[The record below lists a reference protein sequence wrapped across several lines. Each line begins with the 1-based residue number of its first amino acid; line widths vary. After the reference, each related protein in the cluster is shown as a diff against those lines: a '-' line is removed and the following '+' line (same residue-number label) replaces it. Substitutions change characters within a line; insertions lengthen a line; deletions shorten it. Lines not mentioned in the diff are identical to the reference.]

1 MVGPP
6 TPRALLAPNLSR
18 REQLLAL
25 ITCSGGALACLRG
38 GPCDPE
44 QTLDHDGE
52 HLSRLSQ
59 LGANP
64 SLRSPSREWG
74 QAAGPG
80 TPCPQPWGTGRAPGP
95 LVGDNLS
102 LLFHPQPQGLP
113 QAEE

>member
-6 TPRALLAPNLSR
+6 TPRTLLAPNLSR

-25 ITCSGGALACLRG
+25 ITCSGGALACPRG
-38 GPCDPE
+38 GPRDPE

-64 SLRSPSREWG
+64 SGHSPGSGDEPLALGPPVASREG
-74 QAAGPG
+74 LAG
-80 TPCPQPWGTGRAPGP
+80 
-95 LVGDNLS
+95 
-102 LLFHPQPQGLP
+102 HPNPS
-113 QAEE
+113 